1 MDPLTQDTES
11 QIQQDPM
18 KSVGQQ
24 PQEPMAVKP
33 AVKPIGPPTRESMLE
48 DVRAYVEHDP
58 AQALFE
64 SMQSAF
70 GDAAIEKGA
79 EARGFWQNARYQF
92 DQFGVALG
100 DSVAHL
106 GTFALKSAALVGSMN
121 VLEPGTISER
131 WTRTQAD
138 LKDAFTSAFGTE
150 DPGVLDLV
158 YGPFFSREEL
168 GGQTVS
174 GNVDQLL
181 KARLGSSAAFGEA
194 AGVIASFATGPGA
207 LVGRG
212 GSAAIRPFIQPVE
225 KALAKRLARG
235 AIEGIDPRIVGAA
248 MRSGTPLSALA
259 KLPEWAAQA
268 SRTQKI
274 MSMGGRYLSDTMS
287 TTASIV
293 AQSYV
298 MSKEDERNNAAMM
311 ALMTGPIVAPLA
323 ATGQKLAEKIMTG
336 TLSKSQAKAI
346 GSVYD
351 DLVNGVI
358 DPKMADEMIAAVGGA
373 GGRKVAAN
381 AVSSAFEGTAFTWMT
396 PHTWSDFGDWLDG
409 DSEAGARLAASWA
422 GSVAGIAVLKHS
434 VPAELAP
441 MFKKLR
447 PDVNTLKLRAEAEG
461 VTREEAQARANAL
474 SRKGNRAVTDLGRR
488 AVLEKQLNEARQAGE
503 LESAKDASVIEATQK
518 KLTALKSLGTKS
530 ALEQHLLDAKTNGD
544 PIYGKTPAEIEAAR
558 QEAQDLL
565 DQMVER
571 KRIRNELVKKH
582 ADAIVEA
589 DRQRQDVELR
599 RQIEARDNEGPVPV
613 PQETNDFTRPR
624 PEVMQDLLDR
634 QRMESEG
641 GRGDAVE
648 QSINQVVAQFEWAV
662 PVSFAPLRSRWEPKL
677 EMDGGVTWS
686 HPGSDSMH
694 MSRDSGE
701 LALQLSPEHVK
712 ALAEAGRP
720 VSGER
725 LHGEEAVKAVDAMT
739 LLSLLRTTRAEMTFE
754 RLGFRETVP
763 GVWAHPND
771 PYYSQVGLDGKVIT
785 SDIYG
790 TEIGRQELV
799 AEGGIGQP
807 DFTSDAL
814 GHIVGGLAAKRSV
827 YPDPLVDGI
836 IADAIVMAQH
846 GDSSGARELRLFMTN
861 AKASDIAPLWGHG
874 QDEFLAMQL
883 GSLASGTTNA
893 EHALREIRAEE
904 ARMRLAED
912 AMTSEGGPALPE
924 AEPTAPTPP
933 KKKPRKRRSLS
944 ERVTGEAPKEANS
957 PALMH
962 GSPQKLK
969 SLKAGSMLTD
979 DPVWA
984 AGYTTRDI
992 GGLPQNESFTGA
1004 IHEVDWR
1011 PKNPAPAVTGT
1022 AHAAE
1027 KELLRLGEELG
1038 LSDTPGGLQALARA
1052 IHEKTGY
1059 DAIVANNADGKIR
1072 GMIPLVDVAVGK
1084 SRDPG
1089 AEIDAATARGE
1100 QVPENLVAARR
1111 RSVTESAEPP
1121 KVASRKQAAKVQKS
1135 VYDKLAQL
1143 EHLAEVA
1150 DTAGNKEAA
1159 QEIRDAAASGELKQI
1174 NAALKKHTTTAGSG
1188 IGVTT
1193 EAVVTGAKKA
1203 AGVARN
1209 VVDWAVTDRL
1219 ETLRRI
1225 VDDEWSSV
1233 RFKRARSDQR
1243 TLIGEGQT
1251 NFAPAEKALKKMGR
1265 TASSVVE
1272 IDSVPTYRW
1281 KALAERRIEP
1291 ANDYERTVADGIEKT
1306 LLTLWNHGDAA
1317 GFRRAQW
1324 DENLGDFVYKP
1335 LGSRDKAIVPRM
1347 QGADWEAV
1355 FSNEATRNRLWRW
1368 LIDHNGLRI
1377 PERGADGKVLMENG
1391 KPKLREMTEA
1401 DMDARWVEKQVGP
1414 TTDTSERAAAF
1425 EFVREVKNF
1434 PDVFEGM
1441 HLLQANPFEAMK
1453 RLIHEQSGRLAA
1465 GREFGQDLPAKAK
1478 AAIENA
1484 EGITLPA
1491 GATAEMEA
1499 YQRKLAQA
1507 GASEEAINTASDL
1520 LVTLQGGAPH
1530 KMSAFFRAI
1539 SPVEGLM
1546 RSSMT
1551 MFTGIHDIPAPIIQ
1565 GTAYAGF
1572 TRMRRAL
1579 TAMAKSP
1586 REVMLA
1592 AERAGSLFRNLGSH
1606 DFRETDSKL
1615 QSVAD
1620 AISWFSTKT
1629 EHIKT
1634 SVFDRMAL
1642 EMMADWGRGR
1652 VTGNDR
1658 DVLRDMLL
1666 FEPEQIAQL
1675 TSGKADEALQNQ
1687 FRHEFVKL
1695 TTGRRTKVEGSQFIA
1710 SPNLQATI
1718 RFGNWISGRL
1728 VEIGRAVR
1736 SVGPDRSAAQR
1747 ARGMMRIATLAGG
1760 WAVAGVGTQLM
1771 AYIISDAFKGEA
1783 GWKRWLSDVSYSLP
1797 AMVGKGFFG
1806 QVAGGPISQT
1816 VNALSSND
1824 ARSWANLTSIPS
1836 YLWAIKEAW
1845 DAGTA
1850 AAPMGMA
1857 RRLTGIPGADMAG
1870 RALSASGI
1878 VPAAMR
1884 DLGTTIGAAI
1894 LGEDKRTLSDSRMV
1908 RNFDR
1913 AEGIEHPAFPRE
1925 KSPEFYTAMA
1935 EVRQAIAANGDKPV
1949 GERVRLAVERA
1960 SEALKAS
1967 LQLSSEESV
1976 SATIRSFQ
1984 LLDNK
1989 TPEQRIKLAEYAND
2003 EDQMRR
2009 IYAHDLAVREFA
2021 NVVGKMHGEVQTP
2034 FTDDLHMAEQQAALG
2049 GADVWKGLVDRVVDD
2064 EVFRISEGA
2073 AFSSDIDRLSESM
2086 AAFPEQLTFL
2096 APRQLRSISRPS
2108 DIATRARMLATV
2120 LRRRARERA
2129 NDHRREDRR

>member
-106 GTFALKSAALVGSMN
+106 GTFALKSAALAGSMN

-207 LVGRG
+207 LIGRG
-212 GSAAIRPFIQPVE
+212 GSAAVRPFIQPVE

-461 VTREEAQARANAL
+461 VTREEAQARADAL

-571 KRIRNELVKKH
+571 KRIRNELIKKH

-624 PEVMQDLLDR
+624 PDAMQDLLDR

-677 EMDGGVTWS
+677 EMDGGVTWN

-739 LLSLLRTTRAEMTFE
+739 LLSLLRTTRAELTFE

-944 ERVTGEAPKEANS
+944 ERVTGETPKEAAK
-957 PALMH
+957 P
-962 GSPQKLK
+962 P
-969 SLKAGSMLTD
+969 
-979 DPVWA
+979 
-984 AGYTTRDI
+984 TT
-992 GGLPQNESFTGA
+992 A
-1004 IHEVDWR
+1004 
-1011 PKNPAPAVTGT
+1011 
-1022 AHAAE
+1022 
-1027 KELLRLGEELG
+1027 KE
-1038 LSDTPGGLQALARA
+1038 TP
-1052 IHEKTGY
+1052 
-1059 DAIVANNADGKIR
+1059 
-1072 GMIPLVDVAVGK
+1072 
-1084 SRDPG
+1084 
-1089 AEIDAATARGE
+1089 
-1100 QVPENLVAARR
+1100 
-1111 RSVTESAEPP
+1111 EPP

-1243 TLIGEGQT
+1243 ALIGEGQT

-1551 MFTGIHDIPAPIIQ
+1551 MFTGVHDIPAPIIQ

-1634 SVFDRMAL
+1634 AVFDRMAL
-1642 EMMADWGRGR
+1642 EMMTDWGRGR

-1760 WAVAGVGTQLM
+1760 WAAAGVGTQLM
-1771 AYIISDAFKGEA
+1771 AYMISDAFKGEA
-1783 GWKRWLSDVSYSLP
+1783 GWKRWLNDVSYSLP

>member
-18 KSVGQQ
+18 RSVGQQ

-64 SMQSAF
+64 SMQGAF

-106 GTFALKSAALVGSMN
+106 GTLAVKSSVGAVGALDFSQ
-121 VLEPGTISER
+121 PGTIADR
-131 WTRTQAD
+131 WTQTQAD
-138 LKDAFTSAFGTE
+138 LKKAFTDAFGAS

-181 KARLGSSAAFGEA
+181 KARLGSAAAFGEA

-207 LVGRG
+207 MVGRG
-212 GSAAIRPFIQPVE
+212 GSAAVRPLIAPVE

-235 AIEGIDPRIVGAA
+235 AIEGVDPRVVGAA
-248 MRSGTPLSALA
+248 MRSGTPLAALA

-287 TTASIV
+287 TTAGLV
-293 AQSYV
+293 AQSYAT
-298 MSKEDERNNAAMM
+298 SKESERDNAAMM
-311 ALMTGPIVAPLA
+311 GLMMGPIVAPLA
-323 ATGQKLAEKIMTG
+323 AAGQKLAERIMTG
-336 TLSKSQAKAI
+336 TLSKAQSKAI
-346 GSVYD
+346 GAVYD
-351 DLVNGVI
+351 DLVNGAI

-381 AVSSAFEGTAFTWMT
+381 TIASAFEGTAFTWMT

-409 DSEAGARLAASWA
+409 DSEAGSRLAASWI
-422 GSVAGIAVLKHS
+422 GSVAGIAVTKHA
-434 VPAELAP
+434 VPGELAP

-461 VTREEAQARANAL
+461 VTREEAQARADAL
-474 SRKGNRAVTDLGRR
+474 SRKGNRAVTDLGKR
-488 AVLEKQLNEARQAGE
+488 AVLEKQLNEARKAGE
-503 LESAKDASVIEATQK
+503 LEGGKDKEIQRQADLRLATLK
-518 KLTALKSLGTKS
+518 KLGTQS
-530 ALEQHLLDAKTNGD
+530 ALEQHLADAKKNGD
-544 PIYGKTPAEIEAAR
+544 PIYGTTLAEIKQAAQEAEFQIAQVAERARIR
-558 QEAQDLL
+558 QEQERALE
-565 DQMVER
+565 DQITQSQVQAM
-571 KRIRNELVKKH
+571 
-582 ADAIVEA
+582 DT
-589 DRQRQDVELR
+589 
-599 RQIEARDNEGPVPV
+599 EGPVPTATN
-613 PQETNDFTRPR
+613 PDRTAPKSEDLQNQLAQETM
-624 PEVMQDLLDR
+624 V
-634 QRMESEG
+634 SEG
-641 GRGDAVE
+641 SPDRGAAVE
-648 QSINQVVAQFEWAV
+648 ASIKAVQVQFEWAEQ
-662 PVSFAPLRSRWEPKL
+662 FATAALRSRWEPKL
-677 EMDGGVTWS
+677 ETDGNISWLHAGTDPMVMNHEAGVPTLKLS
-686 HPGSDSMH
+686 NDHIQM
-694 MSRDSGE
+694 
-701 LALQLSPEHVK
+701 LAD
-712 ALAEAGRP
+712 AGRP
-720 VSGER
+720 VSSPKLSGD
-725 LHGEEAVKAVDAMT
+725 EAIRALDSMT
-739 LLSLLRTTRAEMTFE
+739 LLSLLETVRGETKFE
-754 RLGFRETVP
+754 RMGFRETVP
-763 GVWAHPND
+763 NVWAHPD
-771 PYYSQVGLDGKVIT
+771 TPFYSHVGLDGKVIT
-785 SDIYG
+785 RDIFG
-790 TEIGRQELV
+790 AEVGKQDLV
-799 AEGGIGQP
+799 VTGGHGDP
-807 DFTSDAL
+807 DFTSPTL
-814 GHIVGGLAAKRSV
+814 GHIVGGLHAKRSV
-827 YPDPLVDGI
+827 RPDPLIDGI
-836 IADAIVMAQH
+836 VTEAIVMAQH
-846 GDSSGARELRLFMTN
+846 GDSTGSRELRLFLSQ
-861 AKASDIAPLWGHG
+861 AQVSDIAPLWGHG
-874 QDEFLAMQL
+874 NDEFLAMQL
-883 GSLASGTTNA
+883 GSLATGTTNA
-893 EHALREIRAEE
+893 AQALKEVRAEG
-904 ARMRLAED
+904 ARVQESAQEQAAAD
-912 AMTSEGGPALPE
+912 AMTAEGGPPAPE
-924 AEPTAPTPP
+924 PTPP
-933 KKKPRKRRSLS
+933 ADPTPPPKPAPKRRRSLS
-944 ERVTGEAPKEANS
+944 ERIEGKE
-957 PALMH
+957 PA
-962 GSPQKLK
+962 KK
-969 SLKAGSMLTD
+969 E
-979 DPVWA
+979 
-984 AGYTTRDI
+984 
-992 GGLPQNESFTGA
+992 LPQN
-1004 IHEVDWR
+1004 
-1011 PKNPAPAVTGT
+1011 PQKP
-1022 AHAAE
+1022 
-1027 KELLRLGEELG
+1027 
-1038 LSDTPGGLQALARA
+1038 RA
-1052 IHEKTGY
+1052 
-1059 DAIVANNADGKIR
+1059 
-1072 GMIPLVDVAVGK
+1072 
-1084 SRDPG
+1084 
-1089 AEIDAATARGE
+1089 
-1100 QVPENLVAARR
+1100 
-1111 RSVTESAEPP
+1111 ESAEPP
-1121 KVASRKQAAKVQKS
+1121 KTASRKSAAKAQKA
-1135 VYDKLAQL
+1135 VHDKLAQL
-1143 EHLAEVA
+1143 EGLAE
-1150 DTAGNKEAA
+1150 TARAKGDQAA
-1159 QEIRDAAASGELKQI
+1159 VDEIRDAASSGDLKRI

-1203 AGVARN
+1203 AEVARN

-1251 NFAPAEKALKKMGR
+1251 NFHDAEKALKKMGR
-1265 TASSVVE
+1265 TASSVVD
-1272 IDSVPTYRW
+1272 IDGVPTYRW

-1335 LGSRDKAIVPRM
+1335 LGSRDQAIVPRM

-1441 HLLQANPFEAMK
+1441 HLLQSNPFEAMK

-1520 LVTLQGGAPH
+1520 LVTLQGGAPY
-1530 KMSAFFRAI
+1530 KMSQFFRAL

-1551 MFTGIHDIPAPIIQ
+1551 MFTGIHDIPAPFIQ

-1572 TRMRRAL
+1572 ARMRRAMV
-1579 TAMAKSP
+1579 AVARSP

-1592 AERAGSLFRNLGSH
+1592 AERAGSLFRNTGSH

-1615 QSVAD
+1615 QSVSD
-1620 AISWFSTKT
+1620 AISLFSTKT

-1634 SVFDRMAL
+1634 AVFDRMAV
-1642 EMMADWGRGR
+1642 EMMADWARGR

-1675 TSGKADEALQNQ
+1675 TSGEADAALQNQ

-1710 SPNLQATI
+1710 SPNLQASI
-1718 RFGNWISGRL
+1718 RFGNWISGRI

-1771 AYIISDAFKGEA
+1771 AYMISDAFKGEN
-1783 GWKRWLSDVSYSLP
+1783 GWKRWLQDVSYSLP
-1797 AMVGKGFFG
+1797 SMVGKGLFG

-1816 VNALSSND
+1816 VNALSTND

-1836 YLWAIKEAW
+1836 YLWAIKEAL

-1913 AEGIEHPAFPRE
+1913 AEGIQSPTFPRE
-1925 KSPEFYTAMA
+1925 KAPEFYTAMA
-1935 EVRQAIAANGDKPV
+1935 EVRQAIAANGDKPA

-1960 SEALKAS
+1960 SASLKAA

-1984 LLDNK
+1984 ILDNK

-2003 EDQMRR
+2003 DDQMRR

-2021 NVVGKMHGEVQTP
+2021 NVVGKMHGEAQTP
-2034 FTDDLHMAEQQAALG
+2034 FTDELHMAEQQAALG
-2049 GADVWKGLVDRVVDD
+2049 GADVWKSLVDRATDD
-2064 EVFRISEGA
+2064 EVFRISENA
-2073 AFSSDIDRLSESM
+2073 PPSSEIDRLAESM

-2120 LRRRARERA
+2120 MRRRARERA
-2129 NDHRREDRR
+2129 NDLRRDARGPIR